1 MKKLVIAGN
10 SQQAIDWMKQDAF
23 KRFNSGDTSVSLSE
37 YIIVDSPDRIRGISD
52 PHGVFVGTW
61 IERSDLEPIFAQLL
75 TASNVLSQTHRII
88 NQQWGLWKDYG
99 RR

>member
-10 SQQAIDWMKQDAF
+10 TQQATDWMKQDAF
-23 KRFNSGDTSVSLSE
+23 KRFNSGDTSVSLSD
-37 YIIVDSPDRIRGISD
+37 YIIVSRFDFIRGIRN

-61 IERSDLEPIFAQLL
+61 IERTDLEPIFIHLLNAWDVTAQ
-75 TASNVLSQTHRII
+75 SHRII

-99 RR
+99 RK